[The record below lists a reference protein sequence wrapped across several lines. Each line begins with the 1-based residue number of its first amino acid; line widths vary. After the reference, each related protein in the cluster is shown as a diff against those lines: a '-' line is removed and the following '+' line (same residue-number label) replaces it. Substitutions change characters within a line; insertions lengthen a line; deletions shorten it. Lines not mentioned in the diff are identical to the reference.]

1 MKKIKQTIFFLLFL
15 SIQLSFAQ
23 KAEPKLIDGIVGVV
37 GDNIILHSEVEFQK
51 EQLKEQGVENTKDL
65 GCFVWQDL
73 LFNSLLIH
81 SAGVDSILVDDQE
94 VNQEIDRR
102 MQYFMMQMRGSDEEF
117 QKYFGKT
124 QLEFKE
130 EIRPVVKR
138 NILARK
144 MRDEIT
150 KSVTVSPKEVANY
163 FKTIPKDSL
172 PIIEEQYK
180 VSEIIIKPKP
190 NEMEKQRVL
199 KNIKEIRQQI
209 INGKD
214 MGLMALIHSQDPGS
228 ASNKGELG
236 FISRDQLVPQFS
248 AVAFNLQPGELSEVV
263 ETDFGYHVIQMIER
277 KGSLVNVRH
286 ILKIPEIYEFDY
298 ELAEERIDSISKVLK
313 TDPSKFNVIASNLS
327 DEEATAQNGG
337 RLTNRATGGDFFTAD
352 ELPQDIFIEIQDLKV
367 NQITSAQL
375 IRLRDNS
382 AALRIL
388 LLEDKIEFHPATLEN
403 DYAEIKKA
411 ALEQK
416 KQKELEK
423 WILTRIDDAYIRIP
437 SGYEYCD
444 ELKIWY
450 DQAQQ

>member
-1 MKKIKQTIFFLLFL
+1 MKNITNSIFIIFL
-15 SIQLSFAQ
+15 STFAFAQ
-23 KAEPKLIDGIVGVV
+23 KSELQLIDGVVGVV

-51 EQLKEQGVENTKDL
+51 EQLQEQGVENNKQL
-65 GCFVWQDL
+65 GCYVWQDV

-81 SAGVDSILVDDQE
+81 SAGVDSIIVEDQE
-94 VNQEIDRR
+94 VDQEIDRR

-124 QLEFKE
+124 QLEFKQ
-130 EIRPVVKR
+130 EIRPVVKN
-138 NILARK
+138 NIMARK
-144 MRDEIT
+144 MRDKIT
-150 KSVTVSPKEVANY
+150 SDVTISPKEVSNY
-163 FKTIPKDSL
+163 YKTIPKDSL

-180 VSEIIIKPKP
+180 VSEIVIKPTA
-190 NEMEKQRVL
+190 NEMEKKRVL
-199 KNIKEIRQQI
+199 ENIKEIRQQI

-236 FISRDQLVPQFS
+236 FISRDQLVPEFS

-263 ETDFGYHVIQMIER
+263 ETDFGYHIIQMIER

-298 ELAEERIDSISKVLK
+298 ELAQERIDSIRKVLK
-313 TDPSKFNVIASNLS
+313 TNPELFNVLASKLS
-327 DEEATAQNGG
+327 DEESSSQSGG
-337 RLTNRATGGDFFTAD
+337 KLINRATGGDFFTSE
-352 ELPQDIFIEIQDLKV
+352 ELPQDVFLEIQNLKV
-367 NQITSAQL
+367 KQITDPHL

-382 AALRIL
+382 SAFRIL
-388 LLEDKIEFHPATLEN
+388 LLQDKIEFHPATLEN

-416 KQKELEK
+416 KQKELEN
-423 WILTRIDDAYIRIP
+423 WILSRIEDAYIRIP
-437 SGYEYCD
+437 SGYEYCE

-450 DQAQQ
+450 AQAQQ

>member
-1 MKKIKQTIFFLLFL
+1 MKNITNSIFIIFL
-15 SIQLSFAQ
+15 STFAFAQ
-23 KAEPKLIDGIVGVV
+23 KSELQLIDGVVGVV

-51 EQLKEQGVENTKDL
+51 EQLQEQGVENNKQL
-65 GCFVWQDL
+65 GCYVWQDV

-81 SAGVDSILVDDQE
+81 SAGVDSIIVEDQE
-94 VNQEIDRR
+94 VDQEIDRR

-124 QLEFKE
+124 QLEFKQ
-130 EIRPVVKR
+130 EIRPVVKN
-138 NILARK
+138 NIMARK
-144 MRDEIT
+144 MRDKIT
-150 KSVTVSPKEVANY
+150 SDVTISPKEVSNY
-163 FKTIPKDSL
+163 YKTIPKDSL

-180 VSEIIIKPKP
+180 VSEIVIKPTA
-190 NEMEKQRVL
+190 NEMEKKRVL
-199 KNIKEIRQQI
+199 ENIKEIRQQI

-236 FISRDQLVPQFS
+236 FISRDQLVPEFS

-263 ETDFGYHVIQMIER
+263 ETDFGYHIIQMIER

-298 ELAEERIDSISKVLK
+298 ELAQERIDSIRKVLK
-313 TDPSKFNVIASNLS
+313 TNPELFNVLASKLS
-327 DEEATAQNGG
+327 DEESSSQSGG
-337 RLTNRATGGDFFTAD
+337 KLINRATGGDFFTSE
-352 ELPQDIFIEIQDLKV
+352 ELPQDVFLEIQNLKV
-367 NQITSAQL
+367 KQITDPHL

-382 AALRIL
+382 SAFRIL
-388 LLEDKIEFHPATLEN
+388 LLQDKIEFHPATLEN
-403 DYAEIKKA
+403 DYAEIKTA

-423 WILTRIDDAYIRIP
+423 WILSRIEDAYIRIP
-437 SGYEYCD
+437 TGYEYCE

-450 DQAQQ
+450 AQAQQ